1 MTTPAMTKPDKKTP
15 GKRPPAKNH
24 LAKKAPSSWCEAC
37 AASAWIRGAGGTAL
51 LLGLGFLFT
60 AMADRGATLAAE
72 MALDESPAKPEEWGF
87 RPDEQAPV
95 AVNPPAFSWRP
106 QSGIASWELSIARD
120 AAFTQ
125 SAYSAVGIPWNVHTP
140 PQPLAPGEYYW
151 RYRGTDGR
159 QQKTVWSRARRFT
172 VPAGAVELPMPERH
186 ELLARI
192 PDKHPRLFLR
202 PEDLPSLRASTTGP
216 QRELWAQLVG
226 ACDAALQSPPE
237 TAEPPKYPA
246 GMKSKSEEWVKI
258 WWGNREYTIRALATA
273 ARLGFAYQIGGNR
286 EYGRLAK
293 RILMDCAQW
302 DPRGATG
309 YRYNDEAGMPYA
321 YYFCRTYTFVYDLLS
336 EEERQKCREVMTVRG
351 REMYSHLCPRHLW
364 QPYASHSN
372 RAWHFL
378 GEVGV
383 TFHGEIPEAD
393 DWTYFALTVFFNTY
407 PVWCDDDGGWHEGMS
422 YWASYIDRFTWW
434 ADVMRAT
441 FGIDAFRK
449 PYFSRA
455 GYYALYLMPPNT
467 VGGGFGDLVP
477 DRRASQNLRLMA
489 VLAAQ
494 ARNPHWQWYVE
505 QLGGPPQGSEFW
517 DFIRGALPAVE
528 AAAPLDLPTSRV
540 FRGIGQAALNTTLLD
555 GRDNVQVLFKSSPF
569 GLQSHGYDANNSFLL
584 SAYGERLF
592 VSSGRRDV
600 YGSDHHV
607 RWMWSTRSV
616 NNITVD
622 GIGQLPHSA
631 ATRGRIT
638 AFVTTPS
645 LDAVEGEAGDCYRD
659 PNPAPGGDAQLLDRY
674 TRTILFVKPELVV
687 VFDRL
692 AARRPAKFQYWLHSP
707 QRMEL
712 GDRRLTAQSGQ
723 VVCPVEFL
731 APADLTFTQTDQY
744 DPNPRDRIKIR
755 EWHVTAETPNPTQRI
770 EFVAVFRPHRR
781 DQPVGKEARLTPI
794 SGGYLLEAELA
805 DGRIAAILPT
815 DEEAALSADGLQ
827 ARGAVAVGR
836 WDSAGK
842 PISQIE
848 VRGVHANP

>member
-15 GKRPPAKNH
+15 GKKPPAKNT
-24 LAKKAPSSWCEAC
+24 LAKKAPSSWCEAR
-37 AASAWIRGAGGTAL
+37 AASAWIRGAGVTAL

-60 AMADRGATLAAE
+60 AIADRGATLAAE
-72 MALDESPAKPEEWGF
+72 IALDESPAKPGEWGF

-125 SAYSAVGIPWNVHTP
+125 SAYSAKGIPWNVHTP
-140 PQPLAPGEYYW
+140 PQPLPPGEYYW

-159 QQKTVWSRARRFT
+159 QQKTAWSRARRFT

-202 PEDLPSLRASTTGP
+202 PEDMPSLRASAMGP
-216 QRELWAQLVG
+216 QRELWTLLVR

-246 GMKSKSEEWVKI
+246 GMKTKSEEWVKI

-351 REMYSHLCPRHLW
+351 REMYNHLCPRHLW

-422 YWASYIDRFTWW
+422 YWVSYIDRFTWW

-455 GYYALYLMPPNT
+455 GYYAVYLMPPNT

-505 QLGGPPQGSEFW
+505 KLGGAPQGSEFW
-517 DFIRGALPAVE
+517 DFIRGARPAVE
-528 AAAPLDLPTSRV
+528 PAAPFNLPTSRV
-540 FRGIGQAALNTTLLD
+540 FRGIGQAALNTKLLD

-622 GIGQLPHSA
+622 GIGQVPHSA
-631 ATRGRIT
+631 AAQGRIT

-805 DGRIAAILPT
+805 DGRIAALLPT
-815 DEEAALSADGLQ
+815 VEDAALSAGGLQ
-827 ARGAVAVGR
+827 ARGTVAVGR

-848 VRGVHANP
+848 VRGVQANP

>member
-216 QRELWAQLVG
+216 QRELWTQLVG

-422 YWASYIDRFTWW
+422 YWVSYIDRFTWW

-517 DFIRGALPAVE
+517 DFIRGAQPAVE

-805 DGRIAAILPT
+805 DGRIAALLPT

-848 VRGVHANP
+848 VRGVQANP